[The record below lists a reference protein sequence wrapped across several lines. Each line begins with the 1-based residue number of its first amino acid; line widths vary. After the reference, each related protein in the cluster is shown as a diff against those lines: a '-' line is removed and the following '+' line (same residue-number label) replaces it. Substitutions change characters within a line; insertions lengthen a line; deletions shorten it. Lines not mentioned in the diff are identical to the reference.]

1 MLNLWQRVISAR
13 QNVMILEVLEN
24 VQMNVTIIMAAF
36 TSHGLTMII
45 LKNKDDVGPNHP
57 TSAIAIFSPK
67 IIVVTLGPNANK
79 RELTQHWSRSNPGA
93 LSPVHF
99 PRQFGTKSTINLCTK
114 MCTNRYMYEINNQKK
129 NSIPRSMATN
139 KFIIIVHIRVA
150 LDRLCLRQGNQ

>member
-1 MLNLWQRVISAR
+1 
-13 QNVMILEVLEN
+13 MILEVLEN

-79 RELTQHWSRSNPGA
+79 RELTRHWSRSNQAA

-99 PRQFGTKSTINLCTK
+99 PRQFGTKSTKELIYVQK
-114 MCTNRYMYEINNQKK
+114 MCTNKYMYI
-129 NSIPRSMATN
+129 
-139 KFIIIVHIRVA
+139 
-150 LDRLCLRQGNQ
+150 